1 MDGLIVRFAVA
12 CISHA
17 SSAPA
22 TAIWSERFL
31 TLDEA
36 VCYAHKF
43 CDDGF
48 PSYYVVINDKYAFG
62 FSTNPTSGVLTELIS
77 HKATDFGYVATH
89 ISMESFIKTPQ
100 KFYHLAEAVLEGEG
114 DKAKWVKNNT

>member
-1 MDGLIVRFAVA
+1 MNEVKIRFAVA
-12 CISHA
+12 CISHM

-22 TAIWSERFL
+22 TAIGSERFL

-43 CDDGF
+43 YDDGF
-48 PSYYVVINDKYAFG
+48 PSYYVVINDRYAFG

-89 ISMESFIKTPQ
+89 ISMTSFIKNPQ
-100 KFYHLAEAVLEGEG
+100 KFYHLAEAILKGEG
-114 DKAKWVKNNT
+114 DNAKWIM